1 MVTLE
6 VFMKWKEER
15 RLRKQKEADEKKK
28 ELEKKKGKGQLKT
41 GAELFMYN
49 PDLFIDDAEAAEE
62 YEQEEYV
69 E

>member
-1 MVTLE
+1 
-6 VFMKWKEER
+6 
-15 RLRKQKEADEKKK
+15 LRKQKEADEKKK